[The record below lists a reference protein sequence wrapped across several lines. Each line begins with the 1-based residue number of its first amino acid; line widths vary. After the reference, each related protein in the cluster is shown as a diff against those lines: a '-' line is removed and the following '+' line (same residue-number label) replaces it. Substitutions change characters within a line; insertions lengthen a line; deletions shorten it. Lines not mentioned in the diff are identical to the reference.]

1 VGDWGWCGEVFGGHR
16 GFWAGKE
23 ADRGKH
29 RTEVTEVA
37 EGDRWGLGLGRGRF
51 LWTTGLLGE
60 KRAVGEEHRTEV
72 TEVTEGTGRW
82 WGLGLGRFLWTTG
95 LLGEK
100 RADRGEHR
108 TEVTEVTEGIGR
120 WWGLGLVAEAF
131 LVDKGD
137 SGRGTGESGRASN
150 RGNRGGLGL
159 VGEFLVNTGLLGEKY
174 ASFA

>member
-1 VGDWGWCGEVFGGHR
+1 MVCR
-16 GFWAGKE
+16 RSGFWAGKE

-37 EGDRWGLGLGRGRF
+37 EGDRWGLGLGR
-51 LWTTGLLGE
+51 
-60 KRAVGEEHRTEV
+60 
-72 TEVTEGTGRW
+72 
-82 WGLGLGRFLWTTG
+82 GRFLWTTG